1 VQQSIDLD
9 VAPGHAALAGTAT
22 LGNDPKSWGQLRS
35 ALDLGNVDVDA
46 AVRYMGR
53 LPDPEVPSYATLD
66 ARVGW
71 HPKRDFEV
79 SLSGWNL
86 TGGSHPEWGAPAA
99 RPEFERSVFFKI
111 KMGS

>member
-1 VQQSIDLD
+1 VVQALQSQNLA
-9 VAPGHAALAGTAT
+9 APVGKLTGTW
-22 LGNDPKSWGQLRS
+22 DERS
-35 ALDLGNVDVDA
+35 IRLQ
-46 AVRYMGR
+46 GR
-53 LPDPEVPSYATLD
+53 LPDPDVPSYATLD

-71 HPKRDFEV
+71 HPKTDFEL

-86 TGGSHPEWGAPAA
+86 TGGSHAEWGVPGA